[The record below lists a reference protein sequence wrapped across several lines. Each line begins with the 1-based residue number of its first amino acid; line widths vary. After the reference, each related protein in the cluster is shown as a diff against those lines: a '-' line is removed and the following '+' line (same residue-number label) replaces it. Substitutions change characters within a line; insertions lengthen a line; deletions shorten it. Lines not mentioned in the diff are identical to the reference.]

1 MLILVANAG
10 SSSLKFS
17 AVDGTSGTR
26 LHVIRITG
34 AEGAAGLLSVDG
46 KDNHLQGR
54 VSHHDALAAALTA
67 LQQSGLTRT
76 RIAAVGHRAAP
87 THILCRLHILLV
99 LDCAAPAGDLSP
111 GSWRKRCRRGIRAQH
126 RHIHGIHVHGT
137 GRSLSFGDV
146 LVRISDSARL
156 ETHIDSDE
164 ANAAGIGSHL
174 EGEFIGVPHIVT
186 LTASGLKT

>member
-1 MLILVANAG
+1 
-10 SSSLKFS
+10 
-17 AVDGTSGTR
+17 
-26 LHVIRITG
+26 
-34 AEGAAGLLSVDG
+34 
-46 KDNHLQGR
+46 
-54 VSHHDALAAALTA
+54 
-67 LQQSGLTRT
+67 
-76 RIAAVGHRAAP
+76 
-87 THILCRLHILLV
+87 
-99 LDCAAPAGDLSP
+99 
-111 GSWRKRCRRGIRAQH
+111 
-126 RHIHGIHVHGT
+126 VHGT